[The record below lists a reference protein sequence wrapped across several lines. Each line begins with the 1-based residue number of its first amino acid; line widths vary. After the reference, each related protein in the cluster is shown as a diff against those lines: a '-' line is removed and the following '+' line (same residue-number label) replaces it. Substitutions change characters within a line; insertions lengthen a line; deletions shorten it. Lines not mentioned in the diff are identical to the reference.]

1 MAKKRHTHGEMDDPR
16 TIEEMTATTA
26 LEGIDALKAQ
36 MAEYKDQLLRLA
48 AEFDNYRKRSRADAA
63 LTAWQQKRDLIL
75 GLLPV
80 HDNLERAMA
89 AIKDETVLEGL
100 HMIAK
105 QFMSALQAAGLAP
118 IDVEVG
124 AEFDPEVQEAMVNVA
139 TDEMPAGCVAM
150 VVEKGYL
157 LDGKLLRPTRVGVS
171 CAVPMSGKER
181 EQ

>member
-1 MAKKRHTHGEMDDPR
+1 MTKKRHKDKEDPQGMDETLTETDHE
-16 TIEEMTATTA
+16 TIAV
-26 LEGIDALKAQ
+26 LRDQL
-36 MAEYKDQLLRLA
+36 AEYKDQLLRLA

-100 HMIAK
+100 RIIAK
-105 QFMSALQAAGLAP
+105 QFMSAMQSAGLTL

-124 AEFDPEVQEAMVNVA
+124 TEFNPELQEAMVNVA
-139 TDEMPAGCVAM
+139 TNEMATGCVAL

-157 LDGKLLRPTRVGVS
+157 LEGKLLRPTRVGVS
-171 CAVPMSGKER
+171 CEVPKPGTGKE
-181 EQ
+181 Q

>member
-1 MAKKRHTHGEMDDPR
+1 MTKKKHEHRDEDDPQGR
-16 TIEEMTATTA
+16 DEILTEADHETIA
-26 LEGIDALKAQ
+26 LLKNQ
-36 MAEYKDQLLRLA
+36 LAEYKEQLLRLA
-48 AEFDNYRKRSRADAA
+48 AEFDNYRKRSRADAQ

-100 HMIAK
+100 HMIAN
-105 QFMSALQAAGLAP
+105 QFMNAMQAAGLTLIA
-118 IDVEVG
+118 VEVG
-124 AEFDPEVQEAMVNVA
+124 TEFDPELQEAMVNVA
-139 TDEMPAGCVAM
+139 TNEMESGCVAL
-150 VVEKGYL
+150 VVERGYL

-171 CAVPMSGKER
+171 CEVPKSGKGG

>member
-1 MAKKRHTHGEMDDPR
+1 MTKKRHDDTDRDDPKPVDETLTEADHE
-16 TIEEMTATTA
+16 TIAVLRE
-26 LEGIDALKAQ
+26 Q
-36 MAEYKDQLLRLA
+36 MADYRDQMLRLA

-63 LTAWQQKRDLIL
+63 MMAWQEKRDLVL

-100 HMIAK
+100 RMIAS
-105 QFMSALQAAGLAP
+105 QFTAAMQVAGLNP

-124 AEFDPEVQEAMVNVA
+124 TEFNPQQQEAMVNVA
-139 TDEMPAGCVAM
+139 TNEMPMGCVAL
-150 VVEKGYL
+150 VVEKGYM

-171 CAVPMSGKER
+171 CELPKPGADKE
-181 EQ
+181 Q